1 MIVTAGGRRG
11 PGEYLYWE
19 SVLFTVIVEGG
30 FTASHALLTA
40 GGQREPRHTHEWKVR
55 VAVAAE
61 TLDEHGLAVD
71 FVEISRHI
79 ADITGPL
86 QNAELEAVPCFAGK
100 NASAERV
107 AVCIYEQM
115 AARLAGRAR
124 LEYVEIMEA
133 PGCWVRY
140 RP

>member
-1 MIVTAGGRRG
+1 M
-11 PGEYLYWE
+11 
-19 SVLFTVIVEGG
+19 
-30 FTASHALLTA
+30 SHALLMPA
-40 GGQREPRHTHEWKVR
+40 AAEPCHTHEWKVR

-61 TLDEHGLAVD
+61 TLDEMALAAD

-86 QNAELEAVPCFAGK
+86 QNAELEASC
-100 NASAERV
+100 ASRQKRQAPSVSRS
-107 AVCIYEQM
+107 AHRSKWPHAC
-115 AARLAGRAR
+115 RPPR